1 MLSTVTYLQGRQTR
15 RVWNSGTLECV
26 QKEGN
31 GRSGAPGWGGG
42 GEAACVST
50 CLLPICGGALRILD
64 YRATLANANVHAP
77 LSLISPPIVN
87 VDQSYLV
94 YAFDLGTYEAE
105 LRSIAN
111 DQLFAAIDSKY
122 INDVSVFNTP
132 LLFDTLKQVKMQS
145 TQIDKITRRK
155 EKGINLF
162 VLLLSRQPL

>member
-1 MLSTVTYLQGRQTR
+1 MPQ
-15 RVWNSGTLECV
+15 
-26 QKEGN
+26 
-31 GRSGAPGWGGG
+31 GGG

-77 LSLISPPIVN
+77 LSPISPPIVN

>member
-1 MLSTVTYLQGRQTR
+1 M
-15 RVWNSGTLECV
+15 
-26 QKEGN
+26 
-31 GRSGAPGWGGG
+31 
-42 GEAACVST
+42 
-50 CLLPICGGALRILD
+50 
-64 YRATLANANVHAP
+64 
-77 LSLISPPIVN
+77 
-87 VDQSYLV
+87 

-111 DQLFAAIDSKY
+111 DQLFAAFDSKY